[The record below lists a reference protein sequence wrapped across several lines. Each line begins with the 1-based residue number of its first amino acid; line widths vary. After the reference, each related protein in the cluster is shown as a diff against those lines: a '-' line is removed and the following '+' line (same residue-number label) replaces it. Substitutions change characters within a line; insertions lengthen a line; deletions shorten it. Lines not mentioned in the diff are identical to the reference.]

1 MSKSSLKSLSATEQG
16 MDSLLGAA
24 TGLELADGDADFLK
38 NYSEKVA
45 AEADES
51 DNKQEEEELKREKQ
65 KELKKHK
72 ALHSV
77 KNEDSVEHARMMA
90 DKQLK
95 QM

>member
-1 MSKSSLKSLSATEQG
+1 

-38 NYSEKVA
+38 HYSEKVA

-51 DNKQEEEELKREKQ
+51 DNKQNEEEKRRERQEK
-65 KELKKHK
+65 LRKHK

-90 DKQLK
+90 DK
-95 QM
+95 